1 MDLYS
6 YPFLISGIT
15 DHKLLVDQANSR
27 NQSSPR
33 HLALQGRYARDDA
46 HVVTSTTSG
55 KCASSE
61 LVISTEMYYLWMA
74 GCRKHIVN

>member
-15 DHKLLVDQANSR
+15 DHKLVDQANSR

-33 HLALQGRYARDDA
+33 YLALQGRYARDDIY
-46 HVVTSTTSG
+46 
-55 KCASSE
+55 
-61 LVISTEMYYLWMA
+61 VITKLGNWTY
-74 GCRKHIVN
+74 